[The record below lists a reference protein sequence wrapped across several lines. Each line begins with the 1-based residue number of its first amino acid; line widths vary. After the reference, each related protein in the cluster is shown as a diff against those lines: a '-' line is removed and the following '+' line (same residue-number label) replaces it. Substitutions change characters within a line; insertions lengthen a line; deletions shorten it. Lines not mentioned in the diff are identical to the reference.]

1 MLTKEQLVENRD
13 ALRAQ
18 IEAHQRDI
26 IALDGALQNC
36 EYLMELYDSEPVEES
51 GEASSD

>member
-1 MLTKEQLVENRD
+1 MLTREQLVENRD
-13 ALRAQ
+13 DLQEQ

-36 EYLMELYDSEPVEES
+36 NYLIELCKPVEES
-51 GEASSD
+51 GEARPD